1 MATATAD
8 TTTTFIVTLN
18 QNEADQLTTILS
30 RYDTTLDDL
39 YRRLADLGA
48 CDHLWEE
55 GDEVGG
61 LVNLVLIK

>member
-1 MATATAD
+1 MATATAN
-8 TTTTFIVTLN
+8 TTTAFIVTLN

-30 RYDTTLDDL
+30 RYDATLDDL
-39 YRRLADLGA
+39 YQRLMDLGA

-55 GDEVGG
+55 GYAGG

>member
-1 MATATAD
+1 MATAAANA
-8 TTTTFIVTLN
+8 TTTFIVTLN
-18 QNEADQLTTILS
+18 QDEADQLTTILS

-39 YRRLADLGA
+39 YQRLADLGA